1 MYIMSLFL
9 LSVASRGLCCYIA
22 NTHYCYIYNLL
33 PRAHL
38 TTSIAF
44 TTPSIS
50 LQLEAD
56 LIHVLST
63 QSVDT
68 YTSRHGAVATPSP
81 WREQNSCEESR
92 GEFWLCQVCSV
103 QGKFANRTVFTLSI
117 LLQPCPSPKQDSTLV
132 SSSKLIGST
141 TIAVGNNNIVVL
153 TKEVYQHDNRWFM

>member
-1 MYIMSLFL
+1 MLSLSVRVYVRDCMYIRCAYMYHVMFPFISMCSTAYTEKCLPFRT
-9 LSVASRGLCCYIA
+9 ASRGLCCYIA

-50 LQLEAD
+50 LQLDAD

-81 WREQNSCEESR
+81 WREQSCEESR
-92 GEFWLCQVCSV
+92 GEFWLCQVILHCEECS
-103 QGKFANRTVFTLSI
+103 QQLGYHLFCSNQI
-117 LLQPCPSPKQDSTLV
+117 
-132 SSSKLIGST
+132 
-141 TIAVGNNNIVVL
+141 
-153 TKEVYQHDNRWFM
+153 